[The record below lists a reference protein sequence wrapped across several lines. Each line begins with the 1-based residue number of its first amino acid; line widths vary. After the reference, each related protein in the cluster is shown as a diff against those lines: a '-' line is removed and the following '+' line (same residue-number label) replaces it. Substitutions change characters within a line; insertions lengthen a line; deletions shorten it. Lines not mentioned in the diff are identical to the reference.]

1 MSLLILPY
9 ARYLDATQQ
18 TETGERLVRT
28 IIILIELTS
37 IHSFKLATV
46 ALKAFLAITRSKRNK
61 KPFEEAPIKY

>member
-46 ALKAFLAITRSKRNK
+46 ALKAFLANSQNAFNATVNTFQK
-61 KPFEEAPIKY
+61 K